1 MNSQL
6 IKINQFQKDT
16 FAIKG
21 QTLFAV
27 LAIIAELCVQWQKIP
42 EAGFESALFISI
54 IKSFFHRLK
63 IRMENNQ
70 TQIIEFFTVA
80 QLKINQLMTVYKKGL
95 NELRPFLYHYLLLR
109 LNLSIN
115 SFKSL

>member
-1 MNSQL
+1 MANTLCRFGHNSRTMCSMEKYLKQGL
-6 IKINQFQKDT
+6 NL
-16 FAIKG
+16 
-21 QTLFAV
+21 LF
-27 LAIIAELCVQWQKIP
+27 
-42 EAGFESALFISI
+42 FISI

-70 TQIIEFFTVA
+70 TQIKEFFTVA
-80 QLKINQLMTVYKKGL
+80 QLKIKQLMTVYKKRS
-95 NELRPFLYHYLLLR
+95 EFIQTFLYHYLLLR

>member
-1 MNSQL
+1 
-6 IKINQFQKDT
+6 
-16 FAIKG
+16 
-21 QTLFAV
+21 
-27 LAIIAELCVQWQKIP
+27 
-42 EAGFESALFISI
+42 
-54 IKSFFHRLK
+54 
-63 IRMENNQ
+63 MENNQ

>member
-1 MNSQL
+1 MCSMEKYLKQGLNL
-6 IKINQFQKDT
+6 
-16 FAIKG
+16 
-21 QTLFAV
+21 LF
-27 LAIIAELCVQWQKIP
+27 
-42 EAGFESALFISI
+42 FISI

-70 TQIIEFFTVA
+70 TPIKEFFTVA
-80 QLKINQLMTVYKKGL
+80 QLKIKQLMTVYKKGL